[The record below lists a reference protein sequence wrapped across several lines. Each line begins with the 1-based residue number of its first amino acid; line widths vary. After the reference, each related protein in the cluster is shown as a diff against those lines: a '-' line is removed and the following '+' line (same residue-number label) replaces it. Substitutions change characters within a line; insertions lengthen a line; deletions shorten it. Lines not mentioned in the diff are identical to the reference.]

1 MASERKWKKVADM
14 DAKERKEYADIYRRE
29 FVKAVAGYARR
40 RRLSPYT
47 AIERLMA
54 WHRD

>member
-1 MASERKWKKVADM
+1 M